1 MAKSILYLSVFIILS
16 VSVSLSQ
23 TNEISVSDIE
33 RDIHS
38 EQVKRLRSDYKS
50 DTNVNVVYYKLYL
63 NITNNPDYLTG
74 EVSINS
80 RSLVNNLSEVF
91 YDLSNNLTID
101 SVIS

>member
-38 EQVKRLRSDYKS
+38 KQVKRLRSDYKS
-50 DTNVNVVYYKLYL
+50 DTNVNVIYYKLYL
-63 NITNNPDYLTG
+63 KITNSPDYLTG

-80 RSLVNNLSEVF
+80 ISLVNNLSEVF

-101 SVIS
+101 SVI